1 MRDVGVTTSQTNIAV
16 TYWEASAT
24 SSMMSPIVNTI
35 VSLIYLKLTR
45 NRGST
50 VTIPTKK
57 INLIAGQSPVNS
69 DLETNALKG
78 V

>member
-1 MRDVGVTTSQTNIAV
+1 
-16 TYWEASAT
+16 
-24 SSMMSPIVNTI
+24 MMSPIVNTI
-35 VSLIYLKLTR
+35 VSLFYLKLTR

-50 VTIPTKK
+50 VTIPARK

-78 V
+78 QLSGLRTS